1 MTIYEITFGTF
12 VIGALTILF
21 SGVVFSDYMNDKWA
35 FRLCALACVMF
46 IAGMIMYII
55 Y

>member
-1 MTIYEITFGTF
+1 MTLYEIIFGALI
-12 VIGALTILF
+12 IGALLILF

-35 FRLCALACVMF
+35 LRLCTAACVIF
-46 IAGMIMYII
+46 ITGMIMYIV